1 MNHPSDIDRVMQ
13 AWMADGPTA
22 IPDRVVDVVAAR
34 IGVEHQRRGWPFLW
48 RPPMNPLFK
57 FGAAAAAVL
66 VVAVV
71 AWNLLPGGSGP
82 GGLPSP
88 TPQPSPTAAPS
99 GSPTAT
105 GPVDLLDGSL
115 AAGQY
120 RIQDPSG
127 HPGGPTIVA
136 NVPAGWIGHPD
147 VPAVTSPA
155 ENNDGIL
162 ISFMETDG
170 LFKDACHWDV
180 DGTKSATHGDVVVG
194 PTVEDLVAALKANTS
209 YTSSAA
215 TPVTLGGFD
224 GQQIELQLP
233 GSDVLAACDRR
244 PGQSTGDYFVF
255 PNGFYAQGPNSR
267 WHLYILDVDGTR
279 LITMVSQAEG
289 TPAADI
295 TAAEAIVA
303 SFEFTQ

>member
-34 IGVEHQRRGWPFLW
+34 IGVEHQRRGWPFPW

-88 TPQPSPTAAPS
+88 TPQASPTATPS

-105 GPVDLLDGSL
+105 GPLPAVGRLAGGRYRLKPLD
-115 AAGQY
+115 A
-120 RIQDPSG
+120 PS
-127 HPGGPTIVA
+127 TLSIVA
-136 NVPAGWIGHPD
+136 DIPAGWQGSDSFALI
-147 VPAVTSPA
+147 SPGK
-155 ENNDGIL
+155 ESDTGIL
-162 ISFMETDG
+162 IGFMETDG
-170 LFKDACHWDV
+170 LFSDACHWDV
-180 DGTKSATHGDVVVG
+180 DGTKSAMQGDVVVG

-215 TPVTLGGFD
+215 TPVTVGGFA
-224 GQQIELQLP
+224 GQEIELQLP
-233 GSDVLAACDRR
+233 GSDVIAACDRR
-244 PGQSTGDYFVF
+244 PGESTGDFFVF
-255 PNGFYAQGPNSR
+255 PKGFYAQGANSR
-267 WHLYILDVDGTR
+267 WHLYVVDVDGTR

-295 TAAEAIVA
+295 AAADAIVA